1 MSSVWP
7 QISEVKVTEMELGFA
22 LELEI
27 FDRWSKSNEC
37 NSPTQAKDEGCTRPS
52 ETESAK
58 VEDNTDSSGTNVTNK
73 RSDSIDRDT
82 EYRIKAIAEM
92 IALG

>member
-1 MSSVWP
+1 
-7 QISEVKVTEMELGFA
+7 MELGFA

-37 NSPTQAKDEGCTRPS
+37 NSPTQAKDEGCTRPG
-52 ETESAK
+52 ETESDKEKAK
-58 VEDNTDSSGTNVTNK
+58 VEDNTDSSATNVTNK

>member
-1 MSSVWP
+1 
-7 QISEVKVTEMELGFA
+7 MELGFA

-52 ETESAK
+52 ETESDKEKAK
-58 VEDNTDSSGTNVTNK
+58 VEDNTDSSGTTVTNK
-73 RSDSIDRDT
+73 RSTTADSIDRDT